1 MLNSFLALV
10 VSGRV
15 DQLGMIA
22 TLASSRSRVQIPS
35 RPPSVNPVVS
45 NERIFQVVWR
55 LKTEGYAERTLAGF
69 SKRLKFLAK
78 RVGDL
83 DNPDVVKGFISAQR
97 GWGNAY
103 KETMVNAY
111 NHFVNAF
118 DLSWK
123 KPIYKRSERLPTVPS
138 TEQVNMIIAHAGRK
152 YALIFSFLR
161 DTGLRPIELHRLTL
175 RNLDLEKGL
184 VYPVTAKSGSARV
197 LRLKASTLSMLK
209 EYVSRSEFRLDERM
223 FPSTDV
229 VSHVFMR
236 VRNRLSER
244 LHEPELR
251 RIRLYD
257 LRHYFATRLYQK
269 TKDILF
275 VKRQLGHKRIENTL
289 IYTHL
294 VDFASEEYISKVAE
308 SVKEVCELVEAGFE
322 YVTEMDGKKV
332 FRKPK

>member
-1 MLNSFLALV
+1 
-10 VSGRV
+10 
-15 DQLGMIA
+15 
-22 TLASSRSRVQIPS
+22 
-35 RPPSVNPVVS
+35 
-45 NERIFQVVWR
+45 
-55 LKTEGYAERTLAGF
+55 
-69 SKRLKFLAK
+69 
-78 RVGDL
+78 
-83 DNPDVVKGFISAQR
+83 
-97 GWGNAY
+97 
-103 KETMVNAY
+103 MVNAY

-236 VRNRLSER
+236 VRNRLSNDCMNQNCGESDSMTSDTIS
-244 LHEPELR
+244 LLVFTR
-251 RIRLYD
+251 RRRTSCLSSD
-257 LRHYFATRLYQK
+257 
-269 TKDILF
+269 
-275 VKRQLGHKRIENTL
+275 
-289 IYTHL
+289 
-294 VDFASEEYISKVAE
+294 S
-308 SVKEVCELVEAGFE
+308 
-322 YVTEMDGKKV
+322 
-332 FRKPK
+332 